1 MNTLLTWENTMQ
13 LSVKSR
19 RLANTLYRWENLL
32 QTHFHKNVEAQTV
45 MFFLHIAA
53 QVEPVDISSVGKV
66 LDLSKAACSRNYYRL
81 SSGLR
86 EGNEGLE
93 LIESQDDPTDY
104 RRKLLVLT
112 AKGVIVALE
121 LTDFIADNVARNLKN
136 ATEE

>member
-1 MNTLLTWENTMQ
+1 MSTLLISGTDMQ

-19 RLANTLYRWENLL
+19 RVASTLYRWENLL

-93 LIESQDDPTDY
+93 LIEAQDDPTDY

-121 LTDFIADNVARNLKN
+121 LTDFICENIGRNLQK
-136 ATEE
+136 

>member
-1 MNTLLTWENTMQ
+1 MNTQLTFGIDMQ

-19 RLANTLYRWENLL
+19 RLANTLFRWENLL
-32 QTHFHKNVEAQTV
+32 QTRFHKNVEAQTV
-45 MFFLHIAA
+45 MFFLHVAA

-66 LDLSKAACSRNYYRL
+66 LAISKAACSRNYYKL

-86 EGNEGLE
+86 EGNEGLA

-112 AKGVIVALE
+112 AKGVVVALE
-121 LTDFIADNVARNLKN
+121 LTDFIADNVGRNIQN
-136 ATEE
+136 ANV